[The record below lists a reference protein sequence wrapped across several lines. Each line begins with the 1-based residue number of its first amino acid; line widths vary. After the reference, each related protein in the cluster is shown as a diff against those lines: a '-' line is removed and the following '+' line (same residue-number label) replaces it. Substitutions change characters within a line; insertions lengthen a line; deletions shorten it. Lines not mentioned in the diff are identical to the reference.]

1 MILCPVDILLVDDQV
16 MFREALRLLLSQQGT
31 VRIIGEAGR
40 GEDALRFCMQQT
52 PRVVLMDLKMP
63 GMSGVE
69 ATRRL
74 IQQHPNMK
82 ILILTAT
89 VEEEEVFDA
98 LRAGAS
104 GYILKT
110 SPARQLVEAI
120 QIVALG
126 QTYIQPAVAS
136 VLVAG
141 LGRLG
146 PIQPRTENALPAVAP
161 SRPLSDREHAILYW
175 MSQGRSNKEIAG
187 ELNLSEGT
195 VKNHV
200 SHILAKLG
208 AADRT
213 SAALR
218 ARDLGISSAFPTA

>member
-1 MILCPVDILLVDDQV
+1 

-74 IQQHPNMK
+74 LQQHPNMK
-82 ILILTAT
+82 VLVLTAT

-141 LGRLG
+141 LGRMG
-146 PIQPRTENALPAVAP
+146 PIQPRMETPAATTP
-161 SRPLSDREHAILYW
+161 ATPPCRPLSDREQAILHW
-175 MSQGRSNKEIAG
+175 VTQGRSNKEIAS

-218 ARDLGISSAFPTA
+218 AKELGLHPTLPTAQAE

>member
-1 MILCPVDILLVDDQV
+1 MILCPVDILLVDDQI

-40 GEDALRFCMQQT
+40 GEDALRFCMQQI

-74 IQQHPNMK
+74 RQQHPDMK

-141 LGRLG
+141 LGRFG
-146 PIQPRTENALPAVAP
+146 PMLPKQENVPNPVP
-161 SRPLSDREHAILYW
+161 PRPLSDREHAILYW
-175 MSQGRSNKEIAG
+175 MSQGRSNKEIAL
-187 ELNLSEGT
+187 ELTLSEGT

-200 SHILAKLG
+200 SHILGKLG
-208 AADRT
+208 AADRN

-218 ARDLGISSAFPTA
+218 ARQLGINSPTPAP